1 MEASNLASSR
11 IILADLPPNSWL
23 TRLTVSADAFATATP
38 PRVEPVKDII
48 SISGKSGLFSVVGK
62 SKNNVIVESIT
73 DKKRFPIFNSNKIS
87 ALSDISIYTYDEEIL
102 LSEIYRKIFESNDG
116 KKTILHSEDISKL
129 RKKLE
134 EFVPNYDQEQVYN
147 SDIKKLG
154 WQMTM
159 SNLSAGL
166 AVDQLN
172 TYMKNVAIHQKN
184 ARKYI
189 ELLEDIKGIEFPA
202 FENLEAC
209 FWTFP
214 ILSQHRDKLME
225 YLNSNVNIVL
235 EFFCSSLT

>member
-1 MEASNLASSR
+1 M
-11 IILADLPPNSWL
+11 DL
-23 TRLTVSADAFATATP
+23 
-38 PRVEPVKDII
+38 KDII

-147 SDIKKLG
+147 SDIKKLFQ
-154 WQMTM
+154 WYNILHDTK
-159 SNLSAGL
+159 NLKLKKSENDKDEEKVL
-166 AVDQLN
+166 
-172 TYMKNVAIHQKN
+172 KK
-184 ARKYI
+184 
-189 ELLEDIKGIEFPA
+189 DIKQKKVSTKQKPKI
-202 FENLEAC
+202 
-209 FWTFP
+209 T
-214 ILSQHRDKLME
+214 
-225 YLNSNVNIVL
+225 SNQVTKKVVRTQKK
-235 EFFCSSLT
+235 SG